1 MTDKENGGQPPHGA
15 TTARLRTAGLRVTP
29 QRRAVLSAFVGGE
42 GGASSHLTAEA
53 VGERAR
59 RQVPELARATVY
71 KVLAELTRVGLV
83 QIVPGAGVTRYGANP
98 DQDHQHFQCR
108 CCGVLHDVKVV
119 GLGELQLWE
128 GTGFVTE
135 RRTVMFEGLCPQC
148 AQR

>member
-1 MTDKENGGQPPHGA
+1 MTDEENGRQPPHRA
-15 TTARLRTAGLRVTP
+15 TIARLRTAGLRVTP
-29 QRRAVLSAFVGGE
+29 QRRAVLSAFID
-42 GGASSHLTAEA
+42 GASSHLTAEA

-59 RQVPELARATVY
+59 REVPELARATVY
-71 KVLAELTRVGLV
+71 KALAELTRVGLI
-83 QIVPGAGVTRYGANP
+83 QIVPGPGVTRYDANP

-108 CCGVLHDVKVV
+108 CCGVLHDIKVV

-135 RRTVMFEGLCPQC
+135 RRTVIFEGLCPQC

>member
-1 MTDKENGGQPPHGA
+1 VTDEENGRQSPHGA

-29 QRRAVLSAFVGGE
+29 QRRAVLSAFID
-42 GGASSHLTAEA
+42 GASDHLTAEA

-59 RQVPELARATVY
+59 REVPELARATVY
-71 KVLAELTRVGLV
+71 KVLAELTRVGLI
-83 QIVPGAGVTRYGANP
+83 QIVPGPGVTRYDANP

-135 RRTVMFEGLCPQC
+135 RRTVIFEGLCPQC
-148 AQR
+148 AQQ